1 MDNETTPILST
12 KSNGDTVNSSRGMTS
27 ECIPCRPEHK
37 SPEAM
42 LSNMRSTMSRAVAPE
57 KCCQDSDE

>member
-12 KSNGDTVNSSRGMTS
+12 PDMGKTVNTSKGISS
-27 ECIPCRPEHK
+27 ENIPRRPEHK

-42 LSNMRSTMSRAVAPE
+42 LSSMRQTMSRAVSPE
-57 KCCQDSDE
+57 SCCRDSDE